1 MKFPKNKDV
10 GTEIKSLDEKTV
22 YKFNG
27 NVWDRYKVI
36 ENSSTNI
43 VKIADNKFSD
53 IPSGS
58 IDDIN
63 FKFELSQTPIKETI
77 QMYVNGII
85 QRLDEDYTVLDD
97 QIYFVEPPYTDSVIS
112 CFYLYQI
119 KSQVCAE
126 TVSGFCNGINSTYS
140 LQYTPSV
147 GSDMVFLNGILQRN
161 GDQFDYTVIGN
172 VILFNTA
179 PPIGSTIICN
189 YFTYSL

>member
-1 MKFPKNKDV
+1 MKFPKHKNSGD
-10 GTEIKSLDEKTV
+10 EIKSLDEKVV

-27 NVWDRYKVI
+27 YGWDKQT
-36 ENSSTNI
+36 SSTNI

-53 IPSGS
+53 IPSGE

-77 QMYVNGII
+77 QMFVNGII

-126 TVSGFCNGINSTYS
+126 TVSGLCNGINSTYS

-172 VILFNTA
+172 TILFNTA
-179 PPIGSTIICN
+179 PPADSLIICN